1 LQEWGIEKERIV
13 ELNWWEEVA
22 FDDLVFRS
30 TPAQHFSGR
39 GLNDRMK
46 TLWSSWIIESEVE
59 KVFFSGDSGYAS
71 HFKEIGE
78 KYGPFD
84 FAMIECGQYNEL
96 WPDVHM
102 FPEETAQ
109 AGLDLKAK
117 KMMPIHW
124 GAFKLSTHRWTDPVE
139 RVSKKAK
146 ELNIELITPKIGE
159 PIDLIETQSTFL
171 EWWKD

>member
-1 LQEWGIEKERIV
+1 
-13 ELNWWEEVA
+13 
-22 FDDLVFRS
+22 
-30 TPAQHFSGR
+30 
-39 GLNDRMK
+39 
-46 TLWSSWIIESEVE
+46 
-59 KVFFSGDSGYAS
+59 
-71 HFKEIGE
+71 
-78 KYGPFD
+78 
-84 FAMIECGQYNEL
+84 
-96 WPDVHM
+96 M